1 MKDNNKDLSKIKL
14 ELQTRKE
21 VLDEYL
27 YCLISHDSNIDLEI
41 RLKYSNLNNNTSK
54 DTKVYYKELGKAIF
68 ESIVEK
74 YSYYEINA
82 ILNGTDDYEFL
93 VGGYYSNR
101 EIIGYQAESYLNSL
115 NFLPRDY
122 TGFGSY
128 AVNNAYNNL
137 ISIVKNRGNNI
148 SDFEQE
154 KNDAWQ
160 KLLDFEDMMQEYF
173 KKDKIMTMRMDYIR
187 EYQKKNN
194 VDVGM
199 GI

>member
-1 MKDNNKDLSKIKL
+1 MYYSKKESVVRHQ
-14 ELQTRKE
+14 ELI
-21 VLDEYL
+21 DEY
-27 YCLISHDSNIDLEI
+27 LEI

-54 DTKVYYKELGKAIF
+54 DTNVYYKELGTAIF
-68 ESIVEK
+68 ESIVNK

-82 ILNGTDDYEFL
+82 ILNGTDDYKYEL
-93 VGGYYSNR
+93 GKYYSNK
-101 EIIGYQAESYLNSL
+101 EVIGYQVKSYLNDL
-115 NFLPRDY
+115 NFLPSDY
-122 TGFGSY
+122 TGFGSTD
-128 AVNNAYNNL
+128 VNNAYNNL

-160 KLLDFEDMMQEYF
+160 RLLDFEDMMQEYF

-199 GI
+199 GL